1 MATRDEELVKAAEL
15 TAKQLQQA
23 IEIVANQFGFE
34 NTARDSA
41 LVAAVMVALA
51 DNYREKTK

>member
-1 MATRDEELVKAAEL
+1 VATRDEELVKAAEL

-23 IEIVANQFGFE
+23 IDIVASQFGSE
-34 NTARDSA
+34 NAARDSA